1 MLHFCI
7 EVRDSPHLNMHC
19 LLFPFLFKRNT
30 SRQTKPLKVQV
41 MHSSIVAHQ
50 SFGLKLLTW
59 LGSVIGYSGGENCPS

>member
-7 EVRDSPHLNMHC
+7 EVYASPLLNMHC
-19 LLFPFLFKRNT
+19 LLFPFKRNT

-59 LGSVIGYSGGENCPS
+59 LGSVIGYSGGQN

>member
-1 MLHFCI
+1 MVCFCA
-7 EVRDSPHLNMHC
+7 EVYASPHLNMHY
-19 LLFPFLFKRNT
+19 LLLPFLFKRNT

-59 LGSVIGYSGGENCPS
+59 LGSVIGYSGGQT

>member
-1 MLHFCI
+1 MFLYRKICK
-7 EVRDSPHLNMHC
+7 SSLQYALP
-19 LLFPFLFKRNT
+19 PFSFFLKRNT

-59 LGSVIGYSGGENCPS
+59 LGSVIGYSGGQT

>member
-7 EVRDSPHLNMHC
+7 EVRASPHLNMHC

>member
-1 MLHFCI
+1 MLCFCTEI
-7 EVRDSPHLNMHC
+7 YASPHLNMHY
-19 LLFPFLFKRNT
+19 LLFPFLFQRNT

-59 LGSVIGYSGGENCPS
+59 LGSVIGYSGGQT